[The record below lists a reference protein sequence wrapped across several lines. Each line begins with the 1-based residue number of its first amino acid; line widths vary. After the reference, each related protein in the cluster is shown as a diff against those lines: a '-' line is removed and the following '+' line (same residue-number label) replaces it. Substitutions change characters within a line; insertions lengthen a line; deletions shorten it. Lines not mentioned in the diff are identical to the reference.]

1 MGSNR
6 FGVIFNEFELVIKS
20 YTVAATT
27 VSLQCIS
34 IPQKMQLTC
43 ERQSQRHAHSCGDWK
58 PLLVIVSFEICVWIP
73 FVWVN
78 ICLSISIRVRGKKY
92 GLTQN
97 REKKT
102 KEKQSKRLIQWTFWL
117 WNRNKSVAVSVRLLS
132 HIIFWFVHLLAFIY
146 LLRTRSREIS
156 TFLGSF
162 ISQRKLCIDVW
173 WTRTVCNLLKYE
185 ANEI

>member
-6 FGVIFNEFELVIKS
+6 FGVFFNEFELVIKS

-97 REKKT
+97 REKKRKKNKVNGWFSEPFDYEIET
-102 KEKQSKRLIQWTFWL
+102 K
-117 WNRNKSVAVSVRLLS
+117 VLLS
-132 HIIFWFVHLLAFIY
+132 PFLYCHISYFGLFIY
-146 LLRTRSREIS
+146 
-156 TFLGSF
+156 
-162 ISQRKLCIDVW
+162 
-173 WTRTVCNLLKYE
+173 
-185 ANEI
+185 

>member
-58 PLLVIVSFEICVWIP
+58 TAARNSIFWNMCVDSICLGEHLFVNLDKSSGKKNMVWHRTERKKRKKNKVNGWFSEPFDYEIETKVLLSP
-73 FVWVN
+73 FVY
-78 ICLSISIRVRGKKY
+78 CHISY
-92 GLTQN
+92 FGL
-97 REKKT
+97 
-102 KEKQSKRLIQWTFWL
+102 
-117 WNRNKSVAVSVRLLS
+117 
-132 HIIFWFVHLLAFIY
+132 FIY
-146 LLRTRSREIS
+146 
-156 TFLGSF
+156 
-162 ISQRKLCIDVW
+162 
-173 WTRTVCNLLKYE
+173 
-185 ANEI
+185 

>member
-97 REKKT
+97 REKKRKKNKVNGWFSEPFDYEIET
-102 KEKQSKRLIQWTFWL
+102 K
-117 WNRNKSVAVSVRLLS
+117 VLLS
-132 HIIFWFVHLLAFIY
+132 PFIY
-146 LLRTRSREIS
+146 CHIS
-156 TFLGSF
+156 YFGLF
-162 ISQRKLCIDVW
+162 I
-173 WTRTVCNLLKYE
+173 Y
-185 ANEI
+185 